1 MEVEFSKL
9 MFHHEDFHRKLLIIG
24 QDLQQELV
32 INLDFQINFIGQKET
47 KIPMISIICKIR
59 TKFAIQESK
68 KIKSAANRIKKILDT
83 KCKKAN
89 LNKITT
95 FYLQAIKET

>member
-1 MEVEFSKL
+1 MEVKFSKL
-9 MFHHEDFHRKLLIIG
+9 VFHHEDFHRKSLIID
-24 QDLQQELV
+24 QDLQHELL
-32 INLDFQINFIGQKET
+32 INLDFQINFVGWKET
-47 KIPMISIICKIR
+47 KIPMILIICKIR
-59 TKFAIQESK
+59 TKFAIKESK

-95 FYLQAIKET
+95 FYL